1 MTDKKREAE
10 VAAGT
15 SHAVNRFYPMT
26 GNPENHNYADWI
38 DHLRAREEETVSSPG
53 TTPSTT

>member
-15 SHAVNRFYPMT
+15 SHAASRFYPMT
-26 GNPENHNYADWI
+26 GNPESHNYADWI
-38 DHLRAREEETVSSPG
+38 DHLRAREEETASSSS